1 MVSLKTTH
9 LKRYKDVAMLLAKYG
24 RSDLVKQA
32 GLEENLELDE
42 QAIEAAVP
50 KAEELATDLEKL
62 GPTFIKL
69 GQLLSTRADLLPA
82 PYLAALERLQDQ
94 IEPFSY
100 EEVDRIVSGELGVRI
115 SKAFAEFDA
124 QPLAAASLAQVHR
137 AYMRDGRAVVVKVQR
152 PDIREQIVKDLE
164 ALEEVAHFMDT
175 HTELGKRYEFGNML
189 VGLRKSLLQELDFQT
204 EANNLRMF
212 AQNLS
217 EFERIIVPEPIEAF
231 TTSRVLTME
240 YIPGKKITDLSPL
253 RIMEIDGPGL
263 ADELFRAYLQ
273 QILVDGVFH
282 ADPHPGNVFLTDDER
297 IALLDLGMVGRLMT
311 GFHDNLLRLLLAISE
326 GRGEEAAE
334 TSIKMGEAKP
344 GFDRKEFTRRVADL
358 VAENADVNLSRIDAG
373 QVALEITKISADC
386 WFRLPSEFTMIA
398 KALLNLDRTV
408 FTLDPGFD
416 PNAVIR
422 ERATEIMQRNVLKSI
437 APGNLLSGVV
447 EVKEFV
453 EKLPRRVNRIL
464 DAVGNNDFKIKVD
477 AIDEKVLLEGLQ
489 KVANRITLGL
499 VLAALI
505 LGASLLMRVETSFR
519 ILGYPGFPMIFFLI
533 AAIAGIALVASIV
546 FYDVKASKKRPD
558 RNA

>member
-1 MVSLKTTH
+1 MVTLKTKH

-24 RSDLVKQA
+24 RSDLVKQS
-32 GLEENLELDE
+32 GLEESLELDE
-42 QAIEAAVP
+42 HAIEAAIP

-69 GQLLSTRADLLPA
+69 GQLLSTRADLLPG
-82 PYLAALERLQDQ
+82 PYLTALERLQDQ

-152 PDIREQIVKDLE
+152 PAIREQIVNDLE
-164 ALEEVAHFMDT
+164 ALEEVARFMDA
-175 HTELGKRYEFGNML
+175 HTELGKRFEFGNML
-189 VGLRKSLLQELDFQT
+189 LGLRKSLLQELDFQT

-212 AQNLS
+212 AENLR

-253 RIMEIDGPGL
+253 RLMEIDGPGL
-263 ADELFRAYLQ
+263 ADELFRAYLK

-282 ADPHPGNVFLTDDER
+282 ADPHPGNVFLMDDER

-358 VAENADVNLSRIDAG
+358 VAENADANLSRIHAG

-422 ERATEIMQRNVLKSI
+422 QRATEIMQRNVLKSI
-437 APGNLLSGVV
+437 APGNLLSGVG

-464 DAVGNNDFKIKVD
+464 DTIGNNDFKIKVD
-477 AIDEKVLLEGLQ
+477 AIDEKVVLEGLQ

-505 LGASLLMRVETSFR
+505 LGASMLMRVDTSFR
-519 ILGYPGFPMIFFLI
+519 ILGYPGLPMIFFLI
-533 AAIAGIALVASIV
+533 AAISGIALIVSILV
-546 FYDVKASKKRPD
+546 YDVKPRAKSGSHE
-558 RNA
+558 

>member
-1 MVSLKTTH
+1 MVSLKTEH

-24 RSDLVKQA
+24 RSDLVKQS
-32 GLEENLELDE
+32 GLEESLELDE
-42 QAIEAAVP
+42 NAYEAAIP

-69 GQLLSTRADLLPA
+69 GQLLSTRADLLPT

-115 SKAFAEFDA
+115 SKAFAEFDP

-137 AYMRDGRAVVVKVQR
+137 AYMRDGRAVVVKIQR
-152 PDIREQIVKDLE
+152 PNIREQIVKDLE
-164 ALEEVAHFMDT
+164 SLEEVARFMDG
-175 HTELGKRYEFGNML
+175 HTETGKRYEFGNML
-189 VGLRKSLLQELDFQT
+189 VNVRKSLLQELDFQT

-212 AQNLS
+212 AENLK
-217 EFERIIVPEPIEAF
+217 EFDRIIVPEPIEAF

-253 RIMEIDGPGL
+253 RLMEIDGPGL

-297 IALLDLGMVGRLMT
+297 IALLDLGMVGRLMS

-326 GRGEEAAE
+326 GRGEDAAE

-344 GFDRKEFTRRVADL
+344 GFDRSQYTRRVSEL
-358 VAENADVNLSRIDAG
+358 VAENADANLSRIDAG

-386 WFRLPSEFTMIA
+386 WFRLPAEFTMIA

-408 FTLDPGFD
+408 FTLDPSFE

-437 APGNLLSGVV
+437 APGNLLSGAV

-453 EKLPRRVNRIL
+453 EKLPHRVNRIL
-464 DAVGNNDFKIKVD
+464 DTVGNNDFKIKVD
-477 AIDEKVLLEGLQ
+477 AIDEKAVVEGLQ

-505 LGASLLMRVETSFR
+505 IGASLLMRVETSFR

-533 AAIAGIALVASIV
+533 AAIAGFALVASIV
-546 FYDVKASKKRPD
+546 FSDVKASKKRQD
-558 RNA
+558 GKL

>member
-1 MVSLKTTH
+1 MVSLKTEH

-24 RSDLVKQA
+24 RSDLVKQS
-32 GLEENLELDE
+32 GLEESLELDD
-42 QAIEAAVP
+42 QAIEVAVP

-69 GQLLSTRADLLPA
+69 GQLLSTRADLLPV
-82 PYLAALERLQDQ
+82 PYLTALERLQDK

-100 EEVDRIVSGELGVRI
+100 EEVDQIVSGELGVRI
-115 SKAFAEFDA
+115 SKAFAEFDP

-152 PDIREQIVKDLE
+152 PNIREQIVKDME
-164 ALEEVAHFMDT
+164 ALEQVAHFMDA

-189 VGLRKSLLQELDFQT
+189 LGLRKSLLQELDFQT

-212 AQNLS
+212 AENLS
-217 EFERIIVPEPIEAF
+217 EFERIIVPEPIEGF

-253 RIMEIDGPGL
+253 RLMEIDGPGL

-326 GRGEEAAE
+326 GRGEDAAE

-358 VAENADVNLSRIDAG
+358 VAENADATLSRIDAG

-437 APGNLLSGVV
+437 SPGNLLSGAV

-453 EKLPRRVNRIL
+453 EKLPQRVNRIL

-477 AIDEKVLLEGLQ
+477 AIDEKVVLEGLQ

-499 VLAALI
+499 VLASLI
-505 LGASLLMRVETSFR
+505 VGASMLMRVETSFR

-533 AAIAGIALVASIV
+533 AAIAGFALIASIV
-546 FYDVKASKKRPD
+546 LSDVKASRKRPD
-558 RNA
+558 GNP